1 MESLVASQIKIS
13 QRYSRYGWL
22 VVINEGKSK
31 TGFRVCLSCG
41 AAESAPSP
49 WEKTNRG
56 KPAPHTNPITGR
68 PCNGILGTYAL
79 GHKFMTDILELRFD
93 GILAKQADEKTW
105 RSVLFALLEGA
116 SESLG
121 IRREDLDGT
130 LYYNV
135 GSNIPSLILYDDV
148 PGGAGHVKRILNYLP
163 DIIKAARDRVS
174 LDCCGP
180 ETSCTECLRNY
191 RNQPYHDELKRGLA
205 KTFLDELV
213 LIFNL

>member
-1 MESLVASQIKIS
+1 M
-13 QRYSRYGWL
+13 
-22 VVINEGKSK
+22 
-31 TGFRVCLSCG
+31 
-41 AAESAPSP
+41 
-49 WEKTNRG
+49 
-56 KPAPHTNPITGR
+56 
-68 PCNGILGTYAL
+68 
-79 GHKFMTDILELRFD
+79 ELRFD

-130 LYYNV
+130 LYYNI

-163 DIIKAARDRVS
+163 DTILAARGRVS

-205 KTFLDELV
+205 KSFLDELV